1 MARGQPS
8 TCRTITPQCQAA
20 VAKLRGLTALQLSAR
35 RGGALVACELWTCL
49 QWFSARCG
57 VIRDAGYA
65 PRPRGGPVRDE
76 TTLSTTRAKSAG
88 DVDDSSSLC
97 CLMPLVHDTD
107 LTRHTVGA
115 MCLACYIPRMRVWR
129 VWIAVL
135 ALCPVVA
142 RADVGGS
149 RATGDPSGHANM
161 DTEAAPKP
169 RWTVA
174 PTLGVVPSA
183 MRAVWQP
190 SLLSMTAAVARPIV
204 ASPSDRAA
212 DDCDP
217 RAGPANTSQALRLAE
232 LRLNQLA
239 ARRTAGF
246 WLLGFGV
253 LSAAAGGSLIAFGH
267 DQESVLAAG
276 IATVSFGAI
285 NAVLSLGLLDLS
297 HARQRRIV
305 AERDHAP
312 GEWAAQREGE
322 LVAQLQSGQFFALNS
337 GLDVAYLTAGGLLCA
352 LAAARGG
359 GERWELGAGLAVI
372 GQALFLLVFDIV
384 NWIDTSSRVTAL
396 RSL

>member
-1 MARGQPS
+1 MRALDVP
-8 TCRTITPQCQAA
+8 A
-20 VAKLRGLTALQLSAR
+20 V
-35 RGGALVACELWTCL
+35 V
-49 QWFSARCG
+49 FARCG

-65 PRPRGGPVRDE
+65 SRLRGGPARDE
-76 TTLSTTRAKSAG
+76 TTLSTARAKSAG
-88 DVDDSSSLC
+88 DVDDLSSLC

-115 MCLACYIPRMRVWR
+115 MCLACYIPRMRIWR

-149 RATGDPSGHANM
+149 RAIGDPLGRANM
-161 DTEAAPKP
+161 DTDAAPKP
-169 RWTVA
+169 TWTVV
-174 PTLGVVPSA
+174 PTLGVPSA
-183 MRAVWQP
+183 ARAVGQP
-190 SLLSMTAAVARPIV
+190 SQLFMAPARALAVPIV
-204 ASPSDRAA
+204 ASPSDSAA

-217 RAGPANTSQALRLAE
+217 RAGPANTIQALRLAE
-232 LRLNQLA
+232 LRLDQLA

-267 DQESVLAAG
+267 DHESVLAAG

-305 AERDHAP
+305 AERDHAQ
-312 GEWAAQREGE
+312 GEWAAQREAE

-359 GERWELGAGLAVI
+359 GERWELGAGIAVI

-384 NWIDTSSRVTAL
+384 NWIDTSGRVTAL